1 MEILYTVNI
10 TLFWFVTT
18 PDSLHSTL
26 FEIHRPRLISFLQLI
41 VQDQQIDK
49 TYA

>member
-1 MEILYTVNI
+1 VM
-10 TLFWFVTT
+10 T
-18 PDSLHSTL
+18 PDFLYCTV
-26 FEIHRPRLISFLQLI
+26 FEIHRPHLISFLQLN